1 MNHTSVLSASLR
13 LCGENNR
20 RGRARRGLLSVEL
33 IIALPLLLL
42 VLAGSVQ
49 LALLLVSQQALG
61 AAAAVGAREASLPG
75 STLVQVQ
82 NAVDRS
88 LAGWRFAPQLDNVLI
103 HVGDEQPGAVPLPL
117 VRTGESVAVTVSVPA
132 AAAAPDLL
140 KYVGLSLAD
149 KLSATSVMRKE

>member
-1 MNHTSVLSASLR
+1 MNNHSVSSVSPCLR
-13 LCGENNR
+13 GDNTRKCR
-20 RGRARRGLLSVEL
+20 RGMLSVEL

-49 LALLLVSQQALG
+49 MALLLVTQQALG

-75 STLVQVQ
+75 STQTQVQ
-82 NAVDRS
+82 NAVNRS
-88 LAGWRFAPQLDNVLI
+88 LAGWRFASQINDVLI
-103 HVGDEQPGAVPLPL
+103 QVGDEQPGAVPLSL
-117 VRTGESVAVTVSVPA
+117 ARTGECIGVTVSVPA

-149 KLSATSVMRKE
+149 QLSATSILRKE